1 VPRSIVICTAIMFAI
16 AAVCLVPLTE
26 TVQNDLV
33 KRLYMCK
40 LISID
45 PLPYTLTNY
54 EDYFVCLVGR
64 EPEGIHPYVAV
75 ARKSCGQE
83 DDGYLF
89 LQV

>member
-1 VPRSIVICTAIMFAI
+1 VRSIAVCTALMFAI

-54 EDYFVCLVGR
+54 EDYFVCLKGR
-64 EPEGIHPYVAV
+64 GSEGIHPFVVV
-75 ARKSCGQE
+75 ARTSCEQD
-83 DDGYLF
+83 DDGNLF